1 MKRLAFLLPF
11 MPLIL
16 GALALILLPNL
27 VHPEI
32 VLSFRAGLGF
42 VLFFAGLLITLWIE
56 SLAVLDAR
64 REKRARAEID
74 AAIRDYE
81 DGHRRF
87 IRRLDHELKNPL
99 TSLQASLEN
108 LQAATDA
115 EAHRKAEANIQRSLE
130 RLVHLLRD
138 LRKLSDLEASML
150 EREPVDIPE
159 LLTELLEVVRATP
172 GREGR
177 EVKLLVTQVPTPP
190 PPVLGDRD
198 LLGLGLYNLLDNAL
212 KFTVQNEALEVRVRD
227 NGRAVVVEVADSGPG
242 IPSEEQGRVFEELY
256 RGENARGI
264 DGSGLGL
271 SFVKRIVDLHGGE
284 LTLRSR
290 QDSEHGTIFTMRL
303 PVTRRK

>member
-11 MPLIL
+11 VPLML

-27 VHPEI
+27 VQPEI
-32 VLSFRAGLGF
+32 VLSFRVGLGF
-42 VLFFAGLLITLWIE
+42 VLFFAGLLITLWIQ
-56 SLAVLDAR
+56 SLAMLDAK

-74 AAIRDYE
+74 AAIRDHE
-81 DGHRRF
+81 AGHRRF

-108 LQAATDA
+108 LQAATDDA
-115 EAHRKAEANIQRSLE
+115 THQKAEASIERSLE
-130 RLVHLLRD
+130 RLVRLLRD
-138 LRKLSDLEASML
+138 LRKLSDLEESML

-159 LLTELLEVVRATP
+159 LLEEILEVVRTTP

-177 EVKLLVTQVPTPP
+177 EVNLLVTQVPAPP

-212 KFTVQNEALEVRVRD
+212 KFTVQNEAVEVRVRD
-227 NGRAVVVEVADSGPG
+227 NGRAVVVEVADSGSG

-256 RGENARGI
+256 RGENARGVE
-264 DGSGLGL
+264 GSGLGL
-271 SFVKRIVDLHGGE
+271 SFVKRIAELHGGK
-284 LTLRSR
+284 LSLRSQR
-290 QDSEHGTIFTMRL
+290 DSEHGTILTVRL
-303 PVTRRK
+303 PVRRR